1 MVREK
6 LFDNESKIVENLH
19 LECSAFFA
27 AMSAVTVSTK
37 VLRTQ
42 QRYIYKENS
51 ELGVS
56 VDLPSKRVFLLPK
69 ASHIPTSCKKCN
81 AINMYCFS
89 HSRQADIQT

>member
-27 AMSAVTVSTK
+27 AMSAVTVSTM

-42 QRYIYKENS
+42 CQRHIYKENS

-56 VDLPSKRVFLLPK
+56 VDLPSKR
-69 ASHIPTSCKKCN
+69 S
-81 AINMYCFS
+81 FS
-89 HSRQADIQT
+89 LAKSKPYSNVVQKV